1 MRSIRHTLEQAG
13 TLARKRITGY
23 AGVLLVAI
31 LAAFLLKTFVVG
43 AIRVPSGSMEN
54 ALLPGDCVLINK
66 LVYGPRTPEK
76 LPFSEAKFPELRIP
90 GLRKIARG
98 DVIVFSFPGE
108 ADGSAPDEPVYFVKR
123 CVALGGD
130 KIEIR
135 DGTCYVNEEALRE
148 PVSGNAG
155 QGATA
160 GRFPPA
166 IVPARGDSVT
176 LTSANFSL
184 WENLIR
190 REGHD
195 IRCGERSGV
204 TIDGIPANKYGFEKN
219 YLFVLGDN
227 RDRSYD
233 SRAWGFLPEE
243 NVIGEAMMVY
253 WSSPGDGPGS
263 GGTDAPGSV
272 RWDRI
277 GMFVR

>member
-31 LAAFLLKTFVVG
+31 LAAFLLKTFVIG

-123 CVALGGD
+123 GV
-130 KIEIR
+130 
-135 DGTCYVNEEALRE
+135 
-148 PVSGNAG
+148 
-155 QGATA
+155 
-160 GRFPPA
+160 
-166 IVPARGDSVT
+166 VPARGDSVT

-204 TIDGIPANKYGFEKN
+204 TIDGIPAKKYGFEKN

-253 WSSPGDGPGS
+253 WSSPGDDPGS